1 MGIVVTGVDMVYL
14 TQQQNVMDVPQ
25 LASMVPSMGM
35 VIVNPAEAQIDQQQN
50 PLIEQKLTDTN
61 CPEPNH

>member
-35 VIVNPAEAQIDQQQN
+35 VIVNPAEAQIDQQ
-50 PLIEQKLTDTN
+50 
-61 CPEPNH
+61 

>member
-25 LASMVPSMGM
+25 LASVVPSMGM